1 MIAYPNAKI
10 NLGLNVLRKRTDGYH
25 DIESVFYPVPWQD
38 ILEIVPERSGRG
50 RVTFTSSGIS
60 IPSDGKPD
68 LCERVYCLM
77 HETFD
82 LPAVKIHLHKM
93 VPIGAGL
100 GGGSADAAFTAVML
114 NEMFQL
120 KLSTEQLEGLL
131 AKVGSDCPFFV
142 QNRPA
147 YVTGKG
153 ELLEPFDLDLSGY
166 WMVLVNPGIHIGTK
180 EAYAGIVP
188 SEPMDSLKEMLSE
201 PVSEWKNGVKND
213 FEASIFPNHPEIAAL
228 KSQLYE
234 FGAAYSSMTGSGS
247 TVFGLFDR
255 QPEQLQFAAGYS
267 VKTVQL
273 WSF

>member
-10 NLGLNVLRKRTDGYH
+10 NLGLNVLRKRDDGYH

-68 LCERVYCLM
+68 LCERVYGLM
-77 HETFD
+77 HEAFD

-120 KLSTEQLEGLL
+120 KLSTEQLEEMV
-131 AKVGSDCPFFV
+131 ATVGSDCPFFV

-234 FGAAYSSMTGSGS
+234 LGAAYSSMTGSGS

-273 WSF
+273 